1 MSAPL
6 EQFRH
11 WYEHAVAAGLPEP
24 EAMALATA
32 SPDGVPSVRF
42 VLLKGVVFWGGLML
56 AFMAL
61 LMAVQLGIAHP
72 RLPLVLAVAVP
83 LCAIGGL
90 CWGLLTWF
98 FNERIHRA
106 LQQRK

>member
-1 MSAPL
+1 MTDYGSRA
-6 EQFRH
+6 ERS
-11 WYEHAVAAGLPEP
+11 VAEKWPAMRAGG
-24 EAMALATA
+24 MW
-32 SPDGVPSVRF
+32 RF
-42 VLLKGVVFWGGLML
+42 VLVKGVAFWGGLML

-61 LMAVQLGIAHP
+61 MMVLQLGIDHP

-90 CWGLLTWF
+90 CWGLLTWIL
-98 FNERIHRA
+98 NERIYRA